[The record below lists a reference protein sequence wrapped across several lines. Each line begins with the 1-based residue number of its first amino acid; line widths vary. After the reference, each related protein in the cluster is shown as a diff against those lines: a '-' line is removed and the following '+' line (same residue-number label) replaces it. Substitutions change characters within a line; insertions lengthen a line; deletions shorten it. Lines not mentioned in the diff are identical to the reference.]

1 MENAFPPSSQRN
13 DSSRNRGTVKT
24 LQSRGPNDLGP
35 LAKGS
40 SSIFFL
46 FLFLIVNWCVS
57 GAVLW
62 WVYDMAMQIGGGHY
76 GRNEALRYVAEMGLI
91 TTVLT
96 ALVWIQVGM
105 GMGGRRPGP
114 LWNVTWKTAAIQI
127 GYTFIVVLRRQLWTP
142 SQGMSDNSAFLPI
155 VGHVNGRFF
164 SEFLWVAFLVQVIP
178 ILALVSGALYHL
190 QARISRKVTPNERF
204 S

>member
-1 MENAFPPSSQRN
+1 
-13 DSSRNRGTVKT
+13 VKT
-24 LQSRGPNDLGP
+24 LQSRGPNDFAP
-35 LAKGS
+35 MAKAS

-62 WVYDMAMQIGGGHY
+62 WVYDMRMQIGGGHY

-96 ALVWIQVGM
+96 GLVWIQVRKGLE
-105 GMGGRRPGP
+105 GSRPGRL
-114 LWNVTWKTAAIQI
+114 LWNVIWKTAAIQI
-127 GYTFIVVLRRQLWTP
+127 AYTFIVVLRRQLWTP

-178 ILALVSGALYHL
+178 ILALVSGVLYHL
-190 QARISRKVTPNERF
+190 QARISRKVA
-204 S
+204 